1 MDDPSLKVEYENYRQ
16 ERIRAMTSPDDL
28 INQIVERAA
37 HSPLAN
43 KVRVTEGFSNEVYQA
58 TTEDGQR
65 LIVRIHWD
73 SPHFEPET
81 WALKRCEAIDLP
93 APRILLLEQDL
104 PGDVPRSACVETYLP
119 GRTLH
124 SLLEEQVYLPQDC
137 RTLLIEL
144 GALLARLHTIPT
156 RGFGRID
163 GNGTGAA
170 RTWAN
175 YLHTQTDQQ
184 LLKATENI
192 GIDLDQVRVA
202 SRLLADQLPMW
213 EPVQPRLL
221 HGDISLSHVMVD
233 QDHVCGLI
241 DFEFPRSGDPAMD
254 LAYWGCW
261 DAYGGFSLP
270 LEWIL
275 AGYRQKAEVEAA
287 FLFRI
292 TACRLQLS
300 LELLRYHGI
309 QDANSPGMRAY
320 LQERFQ
326 RDLRAMEREGDY
338 YW

>member
-1 MDDPSLKVEYENYRQ
+1 MDDPSLKVEYEDYRQ

-28 INQIVERAA
+28 ICRIVERAA
-37 HSPLAN
+37 HSPLSH
-43 KVRVTEGFSNEVYQA
+43 KVRVTEGFSNEVYQS

-73 SPHFEPET
+73 SPHFQPEA

-93 APRILLLEQDL
+93 APRILLLEQEL
-104 PGDVPRSACVETYLP
+104 PGNVPRSACVETYLP

-124 SLLEEQVYLPQDC
+124 SLLEERVYLPQDC
-137 RTLLIEL
+137 QPLLIEL
-144 GALLARLHTIPT
+144 GSLLARLHTIPT

-163 GNGTGAA
+163 GTGTGAA
-170 RTWAN
+170 RTWAD
-175 YLHTQTDQQ
+175 YLPTQPDQQ
-184 LLKATENI
+184 LLQAAENI
-192 GIDLDQVRVA
+192 GIDLDQIRVA
-202 SRLLADQLPMW
+202 GRLLADQLPMW

-233 QDHVCGLI
+233 QDQVCGLI
-241 DFEFPRSGDPAMD
+241 DFEFPGSGDPAMD

-261 DAYGGFSLP
+261 DAYRGFSLP

-275 AGYRQKAEVEAA
+275 EGYRQKAEVEAT

-292 TACRLQLS
+292 SACRLQLS

-309 QDANSPGMRAY
+309 QDASSPGMRAY
-320 LQERFQ
+320 LQGRFQ
-326 RDLRAMEREGDY
+326 RDLMAMQ
-338 YW
+338 